1 MQNNEGV
8 TSTHAIILCV
18 FTGIIT
24 LMISY
29 FALPHLSHRL
39 NAESAGGAPKVVS
52 LDFERLMRAGL
63 NKSMNTAAGVADV
76 QKDADKFQQ
85 DITAAYNAYADRGY
99 LVVNSK
105 AIISGS
111 AASDI
116 TPEVLKSLNLQA
128 FDGEIRRP
136 AISFPDAPA
145 EPK

>member
-39 NAESAGGAPKVVS
+39 NTESTGVASKVVS
-52 LDFERLMRAGL
+52 LDFERIMRAGL
-63 NKSMNTAAGVADV
+63 NKSLNTAAGVADV

-85 DITAAYNAYADRGY
+85 DIIAAYSAYADRGY
-99 LVVNSK
+99 LVINRQ

-116 TPEVLKSLNLQA
+116 TPEILKSLSLQA

-136 AISFPDAPA
+136 SLSFTDATA
-145 EPK
+145 EK